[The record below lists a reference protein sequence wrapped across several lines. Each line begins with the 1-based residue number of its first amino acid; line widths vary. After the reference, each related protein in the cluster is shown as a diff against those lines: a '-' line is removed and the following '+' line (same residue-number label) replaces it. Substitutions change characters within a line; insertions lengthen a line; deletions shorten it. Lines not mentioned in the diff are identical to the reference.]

1 MNIKLKLKLNAYSKV
16 DLTNVLTA
24 EDLQAILNNYY
35 TADQVD
41 EKLGAISDIDTNA
54 IDKAISDAAAAL
66 DKAEEAISIAT
77 EISTDL
83 DSVNALITTGKVVL
97 NKETGEEGFLVTEK
111 EKTLLE
117 RFTDDEDGVIL
128 NCGTAIK

>member
-24 EDLQAILNNYY
+24 ENLQAILDNYY

-41 EKLGAISDIDTNA
+41 EKLGALNDIDIDA
-54 IDKAISDAAAAL
+54 INKAISDSAAAL

-77 EISTDL
+77 GVSTDL

-97 NKETGEEGFLVTEK
+97 DKETGEESFLVAEK
-111 EKTLLE
+111 EKILLE
-117 RFTDDEDGVIL
+117 RFVDDEDSVIL